1 MRALAR
7 NKAIFDADILIN
19 LCETGSLDYLIR
31 IFDKIY
37 ISDYVWKQEIKN
49 DTQTYKAIKK
59 LMNKGIV
66 EELDFKKLT
75 AKQKEFY
82 LDAYEILKSK
92 APSDC
97 VNEGE
102 RVTAA
107 FAKAH
112 SIPYYMSD
120 DNKAAPFIKSLSAV
134 EVINYCDLLYISY
147 CINPNEKKQ
156 LSSFYN
162 QYISIFKDGLPKVV
176 KDKSGKVLGFA
187 GIIAKCYDKFNKSH
201 ELTELLKL
209 LRDKHKE
216 TTI

>member
-1 MRALAR
+1 LAR

-19 LCETGSLDYLIR
+19 MCKTGSLEYLIS

-37 ISDYVWKQEIKN
+37 ISDYVWEQEIKN

-59 LMNKGIV
+59 LMNKGVV

-75 AKQKEFY
+75 PKQKEFY
-82 LDAYEILKSK
+82 LNAYEILKNK

-107 FAKAH
+107 YAKAH

-147 CINPNEKKQ
+147 YLNSKEIKQ
-156 LSSFYN
+156 LSAFYN
-162 QYISIFKDGLPKVV
+162 QYLSIFEIGLPKAV
-176 KDKSGKVLGFA
+176 KDKSGKVLDFA
-187 GIIAKCYDKFNKSH
+187 GIIARCYDKFNKSR

-209 LRDKHKE
+209 LKDKHK
-216 TTI
+216 